1 MNKEE
6 LVSIIN
12 NMGNKL
18 EKYKLDF
25 DFFEDSEQLLED
37 YEEAVAMARLIY
49 LSLSKELE
57 AGEPNE

>member
-18 EKYKLDF
+18 EKYNEGF

-37 YEEAVAMARLIY
+37 YEEAVTMARFIFLT
-49 LSLSKELE
+49 LTQ

>member
-18 EKYKLDF
+18 EKYKEDF
-25 DFFEDSEQLLED
+25 DFFEDSERLLED
-37 YEEAVAMARLIY
+37 YEEAVTMARLIF
-49 LSLSKELE
+49 LSLTQEQ